1 MNLINKIVSLTVIC
15 SSMLVLASDLT
26 GKVQYEGKPPRPK
39 KLNMAADPIC
49 GKAHDGAIFNESFL
63 INKDE
68 PFIDSNENGIW
79 DEDEIFTDSNENG
92 IWDEGQYMQ
101 NVVVWIQKPNH
112 NHEIPSTP
120 IQLDQKGCQYIPHVT
135 GIMKGQDMIIKNSDR
150 TLHNIHSMSKINSN
164 FNFAMPAKSDN
175 QKKSFSKNEDPFYI
189 KCDVH
194 PWMKSWVVILDHPY
208 WGVTDQ
214 DGNYS
219 INLDSLEAGT
229 YNLCFWHEKWD
240 KSMKKNDY
248 CSEDFKQTVVIGEQS
263 VNTTTKIFKKPAKAK
278 KK

>member
-15 SSMLVLASDLT
+15 SSMLVIARDIT

-63 INKDE
+63 INKE
-68 PFIDSNENGIW
+68 
-79 DEDEIFTDSNENG
+79 
-92 IWDEGQYMQ
+92 QYMQ
-101 NVVVWIQKPNH
+101 NVVVWIQNPNH
-112 NHEIPSTP
+112 THKIPSTP
-120 IQLDQKGCQYIPHVT
+120 IQLDQRGCQYIPHVT

-150 TLHNIHSMSKINSN
+150 TLHNIHSMSEINSS
-164 FNFAMPAKSDN
+164 FNFAMPAKSDD
-175 QKKSFSKNEDPFYI
+175 QKKSFSKNEGPFYI

-194 PWMKSWVVILDHPY
+194 PWMKSWIVILDHPY

-219 INLDSLEAGT
+219 IDLDSLKAGT
-229 YNLCFWHEKWD
+229 YDLCFWHEKWD
-240 KSMKKNDY
+240 KSMKKTGY
-248 CSEDFKQTVVIGEQS
+248 CSEEYKQTIAIGTDS
-263 VNTTTKIFKKPAKAK
+263 VNADIKIFKKPAKTK